1 MRLLIALIFGIVFFV
16 HKSDTNNSF
25 SPQDITMNQKP
36 IFSFGILADIQ
47 YADYDH
53 MGTRYY
59 RSSLN
64 KLKEAVR
71 SFKEDSVDFVINL
84 GDMID
89 MDYVSY
95 QPVIDIISSSGIN
108 TYSVSGNHDY
118 SVAPELK
125 SKIPV
130 KPPSRKDYYSFIYE
144 KFRFILLDGNEIS
157 TYKSNNKKLI
167 KEGEKYISEL
177 QKGGD
182 ENAVYWN
189 GGIGSN
195 QLNWLGNELEDAK
208 INSEKVFLICHFPIL
223 PNNIHNLLNYKQV
236 LEVIGKYM
244 NIIAWFNGHNHAG
257 NYANLNNTHFVTF
270 KGMVE
275 TETSNSFAIVAV
287 YNNKIWIKGF
297 GRENSKI
304 LEY

>member
-1 MRLLIALIFGIVFFV
+1 MRLLIALIFGLVFFA
-16 HKSDTNNSF
+16 HKSDTNNSY

-36 IFSFGILADIQ
+36 LFSFGILADIQ
-47 YADYDH
+47 YADHDPV
-53 MGTRYY
+53 GTRYY
-59 RSSLN
+59 RSSLI
-64 KLKEAVR
+64 KLKEAFR

-95 QPVIDIISSSGIN
+95 QPVMDIISNSGIN
-108 TYSVSGNHDY
+108 TYYVSGNHDY

-125 SKIPV
+125 NNIPV
-130 KPPSRKDYYSFIYE
+130 KPTSGEDYYSFIYE
-144 KFRFILLDGNEIS
+144 KFRFILLDGNDIS

-167 KEGEKYISEL
+167 KEGEEYISEL
-177 QKGGD
+177 QKGG
-182 ENAVYWN
+182 EVNAVYWN

-195 QLNWLGNELEDAK
+195 QLKWLGNELEDAK
-208 INSEKVFLICHFPIL
+208 TNSEKVFLICHFPIL
-223 PNNIHNLLNYKQV
+223 PDNIHNLLNYKQV

-257 NYANLNNTHFVTF
+257 NYANLNNIHFVTF

-275 TETSNSFAIVAV
+275 TETSNSFAIVEV

-297 GRENSKI
+297 GSEKSQI